1 MLELEFRPMRVEDL
15 DRVYEIET
23 ASFKNCPWPKL
34 AYKREITE
42 NRLSDYCVCLYDGRI
57 VAFAGMWSIY
67 EESEL
72 TKIATDTSMRRMGI
86 GKRLLLHMMQ
96 RARERGSSRMS
107 LEVRVHNEP
116 AKELYRSLGF
126 VEIGIRKTY
135 YPDTRED
142 AIIMANTGLCA
153 IHGVGGDCA

>member
-86 GKRLLLHMMQ
+86 GKRLLLWKKRMKRYKKITMNFGVVLLMLEWNLQ
-96 RARERGSSRMS
+96 KREK
-107 LEVRVHNEP
+107 LC
-116 AKELYRSLGF
+116 
-126 VEIGIRKTY
+126 RK
-135 YPDTRED
+135 
-142 AIIMANTGLCA
+142 
-153 IHGVGGDCA
+153 H